1 MPYHWA
7 MRLAIYQVDAFASQ
21 VFVGNPAA
29 VCPLE
34 EWLPD
39 GVLQSIAQEN
49 NLAETAFFVPNKD
62 KIHIRWFTPTTE
74 VNLCGHATLAT
85 AFILFEKLGFEGEAI
100 TFESRSGDLSV
111 SRDHQSLVLDFPSQP
126 GTPCEI
132 PTALVEG
139 LGREPVEVLAGKS
152 YLAVLESEEDVLG
165 VDPELAM
172 LRQLH
177 PKEVIVTAE
186 GRECDFV
193 SRYFA
198 PSFGIDE
205 DPVTGSAH
213 CMLTPYWANKLNKAK
228 LTARQL
234 SQRTGELVCELKEDR
249 VLISGKAVLYLEGT
263 IWVDG

>member
-1 MPYHWA
+1 

-34 EWLPD
+34 DWLSD
-39 GVLQSIAQEN
+39 DVLQSIAQEN
-49 NLAETAFFVPNKD
+49 NLSETAFFVPNKE
-62 KIHIRWFTPTTE
+62 KIHIRWFTPTSE

-85 AFILFEKLGFEGEAI
+85 AFVLFEKLDFDREVI

-111 SRDHQSLVLDFPSQP
+111 SRENQHLVLDFPSQP
-126 GTPCEI
+126 GTPCAI

-139 LGREPVEVLAGKS
+139 LGQEPVEVEEGKS
-152 YLAVLESEEDVLG
+152 YLAVFESEEDVLG
-165 VDPELAM
+165 VEPEWER
-172 LRQLH
+172 LRELH
-177 PKEVIVTAE
+177 PRSVIVTAE
-186 GRECDFV
+186 GGVCDFV
-193 SRYFA
+193 SRFFA
-198 PSFGIDE
+198 PSYGIDE

-213 CMLTPYWANKLNKAK
+213 CMLTPYWAHKLNKAK

-234 SQRTGELVCELKEDR
+234 SQRRGELVCELKGDR

-263 IWVDG
+263 IRVDA